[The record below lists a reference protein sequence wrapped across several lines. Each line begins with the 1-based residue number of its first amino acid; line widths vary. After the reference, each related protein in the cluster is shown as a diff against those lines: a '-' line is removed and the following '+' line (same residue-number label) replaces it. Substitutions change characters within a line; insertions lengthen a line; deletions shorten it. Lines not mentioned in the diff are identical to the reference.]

1 MDANGDYGAVIVS
14 VANLNIQARDVTAP
28 NGTALVVLQNEI
40 PQEVNLAV
48 AQMAKAAGA
57 QVWLNAA
64 PARALAPELVDTID
78 LLIVNRV
85 EAEFYADGG
94 PISNVL
100 TTLGADGVS
109 YQGGNY
115 PGHLVNVISSH
126 GAGDMFVG
134 VLAAQVARG
143 TNMVD
148 AIAFAQAAA
157 AMHVASSLEERSA
170 ISRDKA
176 DLFSAAQDRR

>member
-1 MDANGDYGAVIVS
+1 MSAAIVDANGDYGAVIVS
-14 VANLNIQARDVTAP
+14 AANLNIQACDVTAP

-94 PISNVL
+94 QFRMCSQPPARMVFLIKGA
-100 TTLGADGVS
+100 TT
-109 YQGGNY
+109 
-115 PGHLVNVISSH
+115 P
-126 GAGDMFVG
+126 
-134 VLAAQVARG
+134 
-143 TNMVD
+143 
-148 AIAFAQAAA
+148 AIWS
-157 AMHVASSLEERSA
+157 M
-170 ISRDKA
+170 
-176 DLFSAAQDRR
+176 